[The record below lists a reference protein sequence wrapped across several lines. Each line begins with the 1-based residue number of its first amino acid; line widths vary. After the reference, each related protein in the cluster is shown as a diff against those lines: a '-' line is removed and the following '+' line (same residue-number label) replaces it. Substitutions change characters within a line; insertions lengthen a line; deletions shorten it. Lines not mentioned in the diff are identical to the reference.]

1 MSEQKNIDQKWYILR
16 AVAGQE
22 KKVKQ
27 YLEKEVELLKLR
39 DYLSEVLIPVEKV
52 YQIRKTKD
60 GKSKKVATERTLFPG
75 YVVIHADLR
84 NGELLHAIKNVPGV
98 LGFLEY
104 EEPIGEEK
112 ASGSDTKKS
121 SKSKKGSTKT
131 TKEIK
136 DKSGLL
142 PRPLR
147 ESEVNRIL
155 GKVEEEVSGE
165 IKHDHTFVVGE
176 TVKVMDGGAFNGF
189 TGVIE
194 EVMKDRKRLRVT
206 VKIFGRN
213 APVELSYMQVEK
225 VE

>member
-1 MSEQKNIDQKWYILR
+1 MSEMKWYILR

-27 YLEKEVELLKLR
+27 YLEKEVEILKLQEF
-39 DYLSEVLIPVEKV
+39 LSDVLIPSEKV

-60 GKSKKVATERTLFPG
+60 GKSKKIATERSLFPG
-75 YVVIHADLR
+75 YVLIHANVS

-104 EEPIGEEK
+104 ENPVEEK
-112 ASGSDTKKS
+112 GKKS
-121 SKSKKGSTKT
+121 KD
-131 TKEIK
+131 IK

-155 GKVEEEVSGE
+155 GKVEESVEGEV
-165 IKHDHTFVVGE
+165 KHDNIYIVGE
-176 TVKVMDGGAFNGF
+176 TVKVMDGAFNGF

-194 EVMKDRKRLRVT
+194 EVMEDKKKLRVT

>member
-1 MSEQKNIDQKWYILR
+1 MSEQKSIDQKWYILR

-27 YLEKEVELLKLR
+27 YLEKEVELLKLQ

-75 YVVIHADLR
+75 YVVIHADLS
-84 NGELLHAIKNVPGV
+84 NGELLHTVRNVPGV

-104 EEPIGEEK
+104 ENPAVEEK
-112 ASGSDTKKS
+112 DK
-121 SKSKKGSTKT
+121 KSKK
-131 TKEIK
+131 TKEVK

-155 GKVEEEVSGE
+155 GKMEEGASGE
-165 IKHDHTFVVGE
+165 VKHDHVFVVGE

-189 TGVIE
+189 TGVVE
-194 EVMKDRKRLRVT
+194 EVMNDRKRLRVT